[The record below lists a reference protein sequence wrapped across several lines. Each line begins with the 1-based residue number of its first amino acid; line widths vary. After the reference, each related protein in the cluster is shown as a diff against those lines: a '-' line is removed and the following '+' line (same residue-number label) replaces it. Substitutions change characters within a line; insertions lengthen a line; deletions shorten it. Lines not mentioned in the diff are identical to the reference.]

1 MSGFNYI
8 FQGPP
13 TGVAAPGQVNSA
25 AIGYDTTNNVI
36 YASSGKGWIPVAGTT
51 GKNDLTALVANNT
64 NVYTFTALAGGMYQV
79 NLYEVSSNTP
89 TGATLPAITV
99 VYTDNETATSVTDTL
114 ADVTSVSSE
123 GVVNQGSFIVN
134 VAAGGTIVVATTS
147 YAAGSGTALAYN
159 IKVRIVH
166 I

>member
-13 TGVAAPGQVNSA
+13 SGVVAPGQVNSA

-36 YASSGKGWIPVAGTT
+36 YASSGKGWIPVAGTS
-51 GKNDLTALVANNT
+51 GKVDLAALVANNT
-64 NVYTFTALAGGMYQV
+64 NVLTFTALSAGLYQV
-79 NLYEVSSNTP
+79 NLYEISANTP

-114 ADVTSVSSE
+114 ADVASVSSE

-134 VAAGGTIVVATTS
+134 VAAAGTIVVATTS